1 MAKCLIINALDW
13 LRCFCQSEPSKK
25 NHDIGMT
32 MNYLKT
38 LCLAVALTVMIP
50 CGVSPAIAQSEEAEE
65 DKDGKAARAKSKYVS
80 LEPAFV
86 TNFLDERLRYFRT
99 DITIRASD
107 DATEEAIR
115 KHEFAV
121 RHVLV
126 MLFSRQ
132 TEDTFMS
139 AEGRQTLQ
147 SDATS
152 EVINL
157 LNSENAASEVQ
168 NVLFTTFVVE

>member
-1 MAKCLIINALDW
+1 
-13 LRCFCQSEPSKK
+13 
-25 NHDIGMT
+25 

-38 LCLAVALTVMIP
+38 LCLALALALVAPQGVTVA
-50 CGVSPAIAQSEEAEE
+50 S
-65 DKDGKAARAKSKYVS
+65 AKSKEAKEEAAEEGKDEEGKPARVKAKYVP

-99 DITIRASD
+99 DITIRAGDSD
-107 DATEEAIR
+107 TEEAIR

-132 TEDTFMS
+132 TVDTFMS
-139 AEGRQTLQ
+139 AEGRATLQ
-147 SDATS
+147 QDATS
-152 EVINL
+152 EVINI
-157 LNSENAASEVQ
+157 LNSENAPSEVQ